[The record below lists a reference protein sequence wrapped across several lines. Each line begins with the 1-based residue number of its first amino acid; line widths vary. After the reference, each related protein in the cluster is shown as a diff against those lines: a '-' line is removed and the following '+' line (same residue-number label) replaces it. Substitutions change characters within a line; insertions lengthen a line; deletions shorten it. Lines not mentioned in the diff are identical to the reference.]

1 MSTVINKFLLVGPW
15 NPKLKEIGSILAKDL
30 YEANYNFERSSF
42 DVLGVNLTTLLEKK
56 FHDYFSRWR
65 NMNPYLQ
72 LVAVIPQDFSKKQL
86 IKLQN
91 EFSFF
96 KIFYSYNDPEI
107 ENELYLTLERAYL
120 DKQIE
125 NYKALLEEQNK
136 VLQKLKSEL
145 EDKIDKRTKFLTESR
160 RKLFLTNFRIETFR
174 KTLTAIYKSN
184 DVTELENNLNKEL
197 LKTFEI
203 QWVKIYYNPEDK
215 YFLEELK
222 SKLDYDY
229 LKYPVYRQNT
239 EVGSVFF
246 MKAKIKPFQKE
257 EAEFLSRITEAVG
270 LSLERIEKLYK
281 MEVIKNHWEAT
292 FNAIKEPVLLIN
304 KNFDVIQSNLPQ
316 KSQGLKCHKLLFN
329 LDSPCKDCDK
339 GQNFKIDHNN
349 EHFEVLSQSL
359 HIEKQDYF
367 INYYNNT
374 NEKLK
379 LETKI
384 LLMAPDAELGIISSS
399 LAHEMN
405 NPLAGLLSFTQLMM
419 MDLKPEDPVYQD
431 LKEIELAAKRSRDII
446 DNLLVFSRSNESEVH
461 KKINLFDMIE
471 KAFQLFHLQKQNKNF
486 SLNYHFKKDVQILG
500 SSILAIQFFL
510 DLFLTLK
517 NFPEDKVEILGEQDQ
532 NFVTL
537 SLSLK
542 NRMDN
547 NELLKIAEKYGISAE
562 LSESQ
567 LLKIPF
573 SLTSVNFKT

>member
-1 MSTVINKFLLVGPW
+1 MSTMINKFLLVGPW

-30 YEANYNFERSSF
+30 YEANYNFERSNF

-56 FHDYFSRWR
+56 FLDYFSKWKSI
-65 NMNPYLQ
+65 NPYLQ

-96 KIFYSYNDPEI
+96 KVFYSYNDPEI
-107 ENELYLTLERAYL
+107 EHELYLTLERAYL

-125 NYKALLEEQNK
+125 SYKALLEEQNK
-136 VLQKLKSEL
+136 TLGKLKTEL

-174 KTLTAIYKSN
+174 KTLTAIYRSN
-184 DVTELENNLNKEL
+184 DINELENNLNKEL

-203 QWVKIYYNPEDK
+203 QWVKIFYNPEDK

-222 SKLDYDY
+222 TKLDYDY
-229 LKYPVYRQNT
+229 LKCPVYRQNS

-257 EAEFLSRITEAVG
+257 ESEFLTRITEAVS

-304 KNFDVIQSNLPQ
+304 KNFDVIQSNLQ
-316 KSQGLKCHKLLFN
+316 KKSEGLKCHKLLFN
-329 LDSPCKDCDK
+329 LDSPCKDCER
-339 GQNFKIDHNN
+339 GQNFKLDNN
-349 EHFEVLSQSL
+349 NDHFEVLSQN
-359 HIEKQDYF
+359 INIDKQDYF

-405 NPLAGLLSFTQLMM
+405 NPLAGLLSFTQLML

-446 DNLLVFSRSNESEVH
+446 DNLLVFSRSNDSDTQ
-461 KKINLFDMIE
+461 KKINLFDIME

-486 SLNYHFKKDVQILG
+486 ALSYQFKKDVQILG

-510 DLFLTLK
+510 DIFLTLK
-517 NFPEDKVEILGEQDQ
+517 NVPSDVIEIHGEQDQ

-537 SLSLK
+537 SISMQNK
-542 NRMDN
+542 QDAM
-547 NELLKIAEKYGISAE
+547 EALKITQKYGLAAE
-562 LSESQ
+562 LNSDQ
-567 LLKIPF
+567 QLKIPF